1 MAKTVFRPGEAK
13 NIEEKIMLP
22 LYKDYSP
29 IEDVEVQEEEE
40 YTGPTAE
47 DLRREAEEYKVQFEQ
62 EKLQLKADAQKEAE
76 RIIKAAE
83 DTAFAEVKRQTDQA
97 AVIKADAENEA
108 AAIIEKAKAEAAQ
121 IVAEANAQ
129 HDKIVSEARNE
140 GFEQGSQDGFDKGS
154 AEVERLIERMHKIFL
169 KIRRMLS
176 WQILLLPC
184 VRLRLVVM

>member
-13 NIEEKIMLP
+13 NIEEKVMLP

-47 DLRREAEEYKVQFEQ
+47 DLRREAEEYKAQFEQ
-62 EKLQLKADAQKEAE
+62 EKQQLKADAQKEAE

-97 AVIKADAENEA
+97 AVIKADAEMKLLQLLKKQKPKLHKSLQRHKLSTIRLFQKPATKVLNREVR
-108 AAIIEKAKAEAAQ
+108 KA
-121 IVAEANAQ
+121 
-129 HDKIVSEARNE
+129 
-140 GFEQGSQDGFDKGS
+140 
-154 AEVERLIERMHKIFL
+154 LIKVL
-169 KIRRMLS
+169 QK
-176 WQILLLPC
+176 
-184 VRLRLVVM
+184 

>member
-62 EKLQLKADAQKEAE
+62 EKLQLKADAQKEYQKLQATN
-76 RIIKAAE
+76 AA
-83 DTAFAEVKRQTDQA
+83 K
-97 AVIKADAENEA
+97 AENER
-108 AAIIEKAKAEAAQ
+108 K
-121 IVAEANAQ
+121 
-129 HDKIVSEARNE
+129 RNE
-140 GFEQGSQDGFDKGS
+140 RNNTIGGNYSENTGTGNG
-154 AEVERLIERMHKIFL
+154 
-169 KIRRMLS
+169 
-176 WQILLLPC
+176 
-184 VRLRLVVM
+184 